1 MKPSEEKLLTLLSN
15 HDVTFFIPPFQR
27 NYEWTY
33 EQCETFW
40 NDVVRL
46 AEINRNGGNADHFF
60 GAVTYYS
67 KKSTAFG
74 DPSILILI
82 DGQQRIT
89 TSMLFLAALRDSL
102 ADITAKANINLRYLK
117 NERATG
123 ENDEYKIKLKQVETD
138 WFAYKRIIL
147 AEEAH
152 ADDRNSSVLRN
163 YEFFRDRIAKL
174 AMNDSEL
181 LLLIQNGLARFSV
194 ITIELFPDQNKW
206 ENPQEIFES
215 MNSIGKPLSLADL
228 VRNYLM
234 LGLDSE
240 KQARLYKT
248 YWLPMERLL
257 PKKMSAFVRD
267 FMQIAA
273 ATPCPT
279 ASEAN
284 FKDLYYSF
292 KSMFVDTPVED
303 LLSRL
308 TKYANVYA
316 SISTGKETGSK
327 PVDCYLQDF
336 RIHLKVTTAY
346 SFIAELLMEWKRGG
360 FSESEL
366 CELLS
371 AFGIYCIRRRLIN
384 GLSQGENKNF
394 PRFVKFIPLLKSAA
408 NKKDKLFELLS
419 EREFALRLPNDVE
432 VKHELKTTSNFY
444 SLVHCKF
451 CLALIE
457 EALTRS
463 RPDID
468 EDEYLQV
475 EHIMPQTLSSKWITY
490 LGEKD
495 TELHQQYVHSLGNLT
510 LIRHNQK
517 LGNKSFDEKRVI
529 YRDNA
534 GLQIAKSYIIDS
546 EKWDVSA
553 IERRADWLIERLL
566 HDVLPIP
573 DRFRNKNNYRV
584 RRQGDSKYLSFKELG
599 LVGEMISFVDD
610 ADVVAR
616 VISDDQVEFEGKIW
630 KLSPLTREIKQRQ
643 GRCNKSGAY
652 QGAQYW
658 KYDDIKL
665 ADIM

>member
-40 NDVVRL
+40 DDIVML
-46 AEINRNGGNADHFF
+46 AERNSDGGNADHFF

-102 ADITAKANINLRYLK
+102 VDVKAKENINLRYLK

-123 ENDEYKIKLKQVETD
+123 DNDEYKIKLKQVETD
-138 WFAYKRIIL
+138 WLVYKRIIL
-147 AEEAH
+147 SEEADS
-152 ADDRNSSVLRN
+152 DDRNSAVFKN
-163 YEFFRDRIAKL
+163 YEFFRDKLTKL
-174 AMNDSEL
+174 AMDDAGL
-181 LLLIQNGLARFSV
+181 LLLIQNGLARFSI

-240 KQARLYKT
+240 KQDQLYKV

-267 FMQIAA
+267 FMQIASA
-273 ATPCPT
+273 APCPT

-284 FKDLYYSF
+284 YKDLYHSF
-292 KSMFVDTPVED
+292 KSMFEQVAVEE

-308 TKYANVYA
+308 TKYAVVYA
-316 SISTGKETGSK
+316 SISLGKETGNNTI
-327 PVDCYLQDF
+327 DCYLKDF
-336 RIHLKVTTAY
+336 RLHLKVTTAY
-346 SFIAELLMEWKRGG
+346 SFITELVMEWKRGG
-360 FSESEL
+360 FSETEL

-394 PRFVKFIPLLKSAA
+394 PRFVKFIPMLKSAE

-419 EREFALRLPNDVE
+419 EREFALRLPNDAE
-432 VKHELKTTSNFY
+432 LTHELKTTSNFY
-444 SLVHCKF
+444 SLAHCKF
-451 CLALIE
+451 CLALVE

-468 EDEYLQV
+468 DDEYLQV
-475 EHIMPQTLSSKWITY
+475 EHIMPQTLSTKWITY
-490 LGEKD
+490 LGERD
-495 TELHQQYVHSLGNLT
+495 AELHQQYVHSLGNLT

-517 LGNKSFDEKRVI
+517 LGNRNFDEKCKI

-534 GLQIAKSYIIDS
+534 GLQIAKSCIIDV
-546 EKWDVSA
+546 EKWDMSA
-553 IERRADWLIERLL
+553 IERRADWLIARLL
-566 HDVLPIP
+566 NDVLPIP

-599 LVGEMISFVDD
+599 LIGETISFIDD
-610 ADVVAR
+610 ADVIAR
-616 VISDDQVEFEGKIW
+616 VISDDQVEFEGKVW

-643 GRCNKSGAY
+643 GRCNKSGSY

-658 KYDDIKL
+658 KYDDMKL